1 MAETEEPTAPPRT
14 TGHASLG
21 SGHSKAEHTKAP
33 AGIRPNRKVQLR
45 RALSRGE
52 AGLNLPFSSK
62 YFPPRPGSPDPSTP
76 GRREGLRACYWEA
89 RGFHTQLDEGPET
102 P

>member
-62 YFPPRPGSPDPSTP
+62 YFPRLLTQADRYKDTP
-76 GRREGLRACYWEA
+76 IFLR
-89 RGFHTQLDEGPET
+89 LL
-102 P
+102 